1 MLKNKNSKK
10 TIEKIKNRGSLIG
23 AWAFLIG
30 IILAII
36 LGLFDVSL
44 IQGTAS
50 TIIVITLFV
59 LGIVIGLLNITDKEI
74 MPFLWAGAILVI
86 VSAFGSGILGTIPLL
101 SRILDSIM
109 ILFVPATIIVA
120 LKAVFMLGKR

>member
-59 LGIVIGLLNITDKEI
+59 LGIVIGLSNITDKEI